1 MQPPKQAGGRMKNN
15 TNCVMIDKLSE
26 LIGNDAA
33 RNLAVIYGGTR
44 FYICESP
51 LCFMRL
57 SMMMNEESARKLIAE
72 FNGVTIEIPRYADA
86 IRKEHVAEI
95 KADQD
100 SGMSVREIALK
111 YEMTERGARMILNN
125 AN

>member
-1 MQPPKQAGGRMKNN
+1 MANK
-15 TNCVMIDKLSE
+15 TNHTMIDTLTE
-26 LIGNDAA
+26 LIGVDAA
-33 RNLAVIYGGTR
+33 RNIAVMYGGTR
-44 FYICESP
+44 FYFSESP

-57 SMMMNEESARKLIAE
+57 TMMMNEESARKLIAE
-72 FNGVTIEIPRYADA
+72 FSGETIEIPRYADA
-86 IRKEHVAEI
+86 IRKERVAEI

-111 YEMTERGARMILNN
+111 HEVTERGARMILNN

>member
-1 MQPPKQAGGRMKNN
+1 MSKKINH
-15 TNCVMIDKLSE
+15 VMMDTLNE
-26 LIGNDAA
+26 LIGIDAA

-44 FYICESP
+44 FYFCESQ

-57 SMMMNEESARKLIAE
+57 AVMMSEESARKLIAE
-72 FNGVTIEIPRYADA
+72 FKGATIEIPRFADA
-86 IRKEHVAEI
+86 IKKERAGKI

-111 YEMTERGARMILNN
+111 HEITDRATRMILNN

>member
-1 MQPPKQAGGRMKNN
+1 
-15 TNCVMIDKLSE
+15 MIDTLNE
-26 LIGNDAA
+26 LIGIDAA

-44 FYICESP
+44 FYICESQ

-57 SMMMNEESARKLIAE
+57 AVMMNKMSARKLITE
-72 FNGVTIEIPRYADA
+72 FKGTTIEIPRYTDA
-86 IRKEHVAEI
+86 IRKERVAEI

-111 YEMTERGARMILNN
+111 YEMTERSARMILNTP
-125 AN
+125 